1 MAAFQ
6 GGAFQ
11 VSPAFQ
17 TGVPVG
23 PAIPP
28 GGSGYP
34 APHGLMWRKKTFR
47 QKVDEWIED
56 DFKELYEE
64 LTETTAKKAAA
75 KVVKPFAVKEAK
87 ATPKPAQVDWER
99 VRQDKE
105 AIRKLI
111 ALYERQIAVYD
122 RIERERLELLE
133 DDEEAIMGVMF

>member
-23 PAIPP
+23 PVIPP

-34 APHGLMWRKKTFR
+34 APHGLMWKRKTFR
-47 QKVDEWIED
+47 QKVDQWVEQ
-56 DFKELYEE
+56 DFKDLYEE
-64 LTETTAKKAAA
+64 LTESKAKKAAV
-75 KVVKPFAVKEAK
+75 KVVKQFAKPEAR

-99 VRQDKE
+99 LRQDKE

-111 ALYERQIAVYD
+111 ALYEQQIALYD
-122 RIERERLELLE
+122 RFERERLELLE